1 MTSGEARLYLVDLID
16 ALLLCYR
23 ILVIYCWNV
32 ILALVNSQNI
42 CPAYEKITL
51 RQYLSTQLRVGI

>member
-1 MTSGEARLYLVDLID
+1 MTSGEARLYLIDLVD

-23 ILVIYCWNV
+23 IPVIYCWNV

-51 RQYLSTQLRVGI
+51 HQYLST

>member
-1 MTSGEARLYLVDLID
+1 MTSGEARLHLVDLVD

-23 ILVIYCWNV
+23 VPVIYCWNV

-42 CPAYEKITL
+42 CPAYKKITL
-51 RQYLSTQLRVGI
+51 HQYLSTQLQVRI